1 MNHRLERVAGALCL
15 LGMLAACEPFWD
27 TPETR
32 AREFVETLVTAPS
45 DSSRLRDIANV
56 PAGRSPED
64 LIEGLAARVG
74 LDFLRAQ
81 LAQGVTLKFVP
92 GETLKPAEGR
102 RLIWV
107 HVSYLQPG
115 TTQTGTVR
123 FVIRAEKDQQGAWR
137 LAGLTGEN

>member
-1 MNHRLERVAGALCL
+1 MNHRLERVAEALCL
-15 LGMLAACEPFWD
+15 LGMLAACEPFGN

-56 PAGRSPED
+56 PAGRNPEE

-81 LAQGVTLKFVP
+81 QAQGVTLKFVP
-92 GETLKPAEGR
+92 GETRKPGESQ

-115 TTQTGTVR
+115 TTQTGEVR
-123 FVIRAEKDQQGAWR
+123 FVVRAEKDQQGVWH
-137 LAGLTGEN
+137 LIGLTGEN